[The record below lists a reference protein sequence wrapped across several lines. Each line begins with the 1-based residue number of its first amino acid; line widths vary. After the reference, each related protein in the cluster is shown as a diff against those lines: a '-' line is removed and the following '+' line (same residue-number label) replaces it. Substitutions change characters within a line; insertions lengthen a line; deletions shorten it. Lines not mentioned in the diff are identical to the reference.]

1 MPSAA
6 LRGMAA
12 SIAAMP
18 AASSGFASAPVLED
32 WSVRFSS
39 PFLYF
44 ADRRLMPAPLR
55 AFVDYLREG

>member
-1 MPSAA
+1 
-6 LRGMAA
+6 MAA